1 MDERRRVKA
10 SKFLSKVL
18 RHDPGSVGI
27 VLDDAGW
34 ADLDELIAAA
44 NRRGYPIDR
53 ESIREIMERGDKP
66 RFTLSEDGSRI
77 RASHGHTV
85 DVELGLEPQ
94 KPPDVLYHG
103 TAEGFVDSIRRD
115 GLVAQNRQYVH
126 LSSDEETAFKVGRRH
141 GKPVVM
147 VIDAARMWADGWQFH
162 HSASGVWL
170 TEWVPADYLTMPD
183 V

>member
-1 MDERRRVKA
+1 MDERKRVKA

-18 RHDPGSVGI
+18 RHDPGLAGI

-44 NRRGYPIDR
+44 NRRGYAIDR
-53 ESIREIMERGDKP
+53 ESIREIMDRGDKP
-66 RFTLSEDGSRI
+66 RFALSEDGSKI

-85 DVELGLEPQ
+85 DIELGLEPQ

-103 TAEGFVDSIRRD
+103 TAHGFVDSIRRD
-115 GLVAQNRQYVH
+115 GLVAQSRQYVH

-141 GKPVVM
+141 GRPVIL
-147 VIDAARMWADGWQFH
+147 VIDSARMCEDGWLFY

-170 TEWVPADYLTMPD
+170 TECVPAEYIAMPD